1 MRKFAF
7 IFLMVFNIT
16 GACALFPARSTIS
29 VSDIIVKPKIVKLDD
44 IVKQEVQTKFPWVT
58 DRLYTIIAKESAKY
72 DAVNPMLVASLIWK
86 ESRGK
91 AHATG
96 PIRRVPYMRIDGSY
110 YYKTV
115 RARGYMQVMPFHY
128 KGGKENLYIPS
139 INIKEGVEELAAC
152 YKIFESDIGAL
163 KCYNAGPRH
172 KLYKNWPYVREI
184 TRNYNGISK
193 KVMDRVIVY
202 INSGY
207 EVI

>member
-91 AHATG
+91 SYATG
-96 PIRRVPYMRIDGSY
+96 PKRKVPIMRTDGSY
-110 YYKTV
+110 YYKVV

-128 KGGKENLYIPS
+128 RGKKENLYIPA
-139 INIKEGVEELAAC
+139 INIKEGVEELASC
-152 YKIFESDIGAL
+152 YNKFESDIGAL

-172 KLYKNWPYVREI
+172 KVYRNWPYVREI
-184 TRNYNGISK
+184 TTNYEDISQN
-193 KVMDRVIVY
+193 VMDSVLVY
-202 INSGY
+202 IENGY